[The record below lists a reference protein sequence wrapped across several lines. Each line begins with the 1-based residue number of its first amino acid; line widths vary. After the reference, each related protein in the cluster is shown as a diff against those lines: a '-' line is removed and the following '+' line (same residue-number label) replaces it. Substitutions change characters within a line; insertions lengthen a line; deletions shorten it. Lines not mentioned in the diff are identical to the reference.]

1 MYTICSTALQGA
13 CLLDQDWLSV
23 PNKEDYI

>member
-1 MYTICSTALQGA
+1 MYTICITALQGA
-13 CLLDQDWLSV
+13 CLLDKDWLSV